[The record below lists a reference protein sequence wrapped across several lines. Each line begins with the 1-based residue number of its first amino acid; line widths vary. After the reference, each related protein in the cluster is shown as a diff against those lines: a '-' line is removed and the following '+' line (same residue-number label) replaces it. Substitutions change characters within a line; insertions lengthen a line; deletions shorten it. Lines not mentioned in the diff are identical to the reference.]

1 MNPRE
6 KILAFID
13 ELERVIDK
21 SIEAMDASTAR
32 IDELEAENASL
43 ADDLNEALARIEAL
57 EKALRKIADAPA
69 WGAPDRWET
78 TPFEVRQLARAA
90 LTPEREK

>member
-32 IDELEAENASL
+32 IDELEA
-43 ADDLNEALARIEAL
+43 
-57 EKALRKIADAPA
+57 ALRDIAACPERFDDDKRDTDYGQGILKGLTAA
-69 WGAPDRWET
+69 ANI
-78 TPFEVRQLARAA
+78 ARAA